1 MTHPYMDF
9 TFVLVS
15 ILSVRELTYNSID
28 VKYNENII
36 TMLELASRLYGSEV
50 ELLPCHHKL
59 PLLHAHIRSKS
70 VL

>member
-1 MTHPYMDF
+1 MTHPYMDI

-28 VKYNENII
+28 VKYYESII
-36 TMLELASRLYGSEV
+36 TKLELASRLYGSEV
-50 ELLPCHHKL
+50 ELWLCHQKL
-59 PLLHAHIRSKS
+59 PLLNAHIWSKC